1 MEMRIGIREIA
12 TFAARAD
19 EAAHIAERE
28 LRIAAY
34 DAGALVLRSAQDL
47 APVDTG
53 LLVSAIGPVEV
64 RGGVREVTSLVP
76 VGAQAPYAAA
86 VEFGRGSVTIR
97 PRYARALRFR
107 AGGDTVFASRVTQ
120 PARRGRPFMGPA
132 LERETGNVLAAF
144 RMAYQR
150 LFAWWGEQA
159 A

>member
-1 MEMRIGIREIA
+1 MDLRIDAGEIA
-12 TFAARAD
+12 GFAGRGD
-19 EAAHIAERE
+19 EAAHMAARE

-64 RGGVREVTSLVP
+64 RGGLREVTALVP
-76 VGAQAPYAAA
+76 VGSQAPYAAA
-86 VEFGRGSVTIR
+86 VEFGRGPVTIR
-97 PRYARALRFR
+97 PRRAKALRFR
-107 AGGDTVFASRVTQ
+107 AGGDTVFARVVTQ

-132 LERETGNVLAAF
+132 LDRETASILTAF
-144 RMAYQR
+144 RAACER
-150 LFAWWGEQA
+150 AFAWWGERA